1 MNRFTRIAAV
11 ALSFAA
17 AGSAFAESP
26 LVFEQPARST
36 ITTRAAV
43 QAEVLQA
50 RAAGHALVTEADLN
64 RSDVVAVARSREAV
78 RAEAVAALSS
88 ADAQALGAE
97 PAGFAGPYA
106 PAKRFTVTTQ
116 LAQASR

>member
-1 MNRFTRIAAV
+1 MNRITRIAAV

-43 QAEVLQA
+43 QADVT
-50 RAAGHALVTEADLN
+50 RHTVVTEADLN

-78 RAEAVAALSS
+78 RAEAVAAMSS